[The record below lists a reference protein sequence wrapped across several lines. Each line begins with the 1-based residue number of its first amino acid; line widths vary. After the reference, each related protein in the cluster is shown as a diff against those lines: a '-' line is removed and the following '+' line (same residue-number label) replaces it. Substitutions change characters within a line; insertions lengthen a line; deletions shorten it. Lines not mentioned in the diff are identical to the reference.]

1 MDRNEG
7 LDDAALQANAKYH
20 ARRSTGRPLATRFGG
35 SSHYDLWSPKGVVG
49 VDGHCYALMV
59 VDEHTSTITPYILQT
74 KGQTPAYLRKYFA
87 ENEGKDGHTFR
98 GGVAF
103 CDNVL
108 KTDDRAAV

>member
-49 VDGHCYALMV
+49 VDGHRYALMV
-59 VDEHTSTITPYILQT
+59 VDEHTSTITPYIL
-74 KGQTPAYLRKYFA
+74 
-87 ENEGKDGHTFR
+87 H
-98 GGVAF
+98 
-103 CDNVL
+103 
-108 KTDDRAAV
+108 AAIASPSELGSPLFLP